1 MLLKYAWCKTNLN
14 SVIDILP
21 KCGTIIKLACA
32 LLFFYAALGMELFR
46 NVKPGFIIDNYNIG
60 YNNFLTSILTLV
72 RISVAEAW
80 YQVISAYLKTSTPSN
95 ICYTISNEVEAEMY
109 QGQGCGS
116 WMAYP
121 YFLSFHIAMV
131 LLVLNLLIA
140 TMASAYDDNYEIEY
154 NSVNIF
160 QLEDCLNLWQKYDPH
175 ATGVVHY
182 KKFWRLTSEIA
193 ILFGISKKKLIKRK
207 NKFF

>member
-1 MLLKYAWCKTNLN
+1 MIVVYSLSSWLWDLGYELQHIMDFLLVCSLLLRCKSRNWFFDVVLFKYAWCKTNIN

-80 YQVISAYLKTSTPSN
+80 YQVISAFLKHSIPSN
-95 ICYTISNEVEAEMY
+95 ICYTITNEAEAEMY
-109 QGQGCGS
+109 KGQSCGS
-116 WMAYP
+116 WLAYP

-160 QLEDCLNLWQKYDPH
+160 QL
-175 ATGVVHY
+175 
-182 KKFWRLTSEIA
+182 
-193 ILFGISKKKLIKRK
+193 
-207 NKFF
+207 